1 MRNKQP
7 PGHAAMADI
16 HNEQGGDEWDDL
28 LKHLRQVREQVRE
41 QGPLPEQEKAEA
53 TSAFRRGLALL
64 EGQVQDIR
72 GGMKGSS
79 GKW

>member
-1 MRNKQP
+1 MT
-7 PGHAAMADI
+7 DI
-16 HNEQGGDEWDDL
+16 HNEQGSEEWDDL
-28 LKHLRQVREQVRE
+28 LNHLRQVCEQVRE
-41 QGPLPEQEKAEA
+41 QGPLPEEEKAEV
-53 TSAFRRGLALL
+53 TDAFRRGLALL